1 MQFKPKAR
9 DFKTRVQASFANQGM
24 MNTLQA
30 KLEEVNAG
38 QCIIT
43 APIRPETGQQHGFG
57 HAGLSFS
64 IGDSA
69 AGYAAFSLMDSA
81 SEVVTAEI
89 KINLIAPAKGDYLE
103 AIGKVIRPG
112 NRLFTVQSDVYA
124 IEGSIRTHVA
134 ILLGTMVAVRTA

>member
-1 MQFKPKAR
+1 MQFEPKAR
-9 DFKTRVQASFANQGM
+9 NFEARVRASFAAQGM

-30 KLEEVNAG
+30 KLEKVDAG
-38 QCIIT
+38 QCKIT
-43 APIRPETGQQHGFG
+43 APIIPKTGQQHGFA

-69 AGYAAFSLMDSA
+69 AGYAALSLMDSL

-89 KINLIAPAKGDYLE
+89 KINLIAPAKGDHLE

-124 IEGSIRTHVA
+124 IDGSIRTHIA